1 LTKNTS
7 CLHSS
12 SWMVIPRSELRHLF
26 LTVLALGFFAC
37 ASSPSPPAGPATAG
51 PALAG
56 PASAE
61 TAEQPDS
68 RSEGV
73 QGPKQQPEPS
83 PSYRILK
90 EGRHNQDNWLQ
101 LNEYFLIHYLYTD
114 IFQRFGLHKIFTLED
129 KVRIFACVLYNLDLQ
144 TPVNLVID
152 NFSEEGSLVV
162 SLQLIQI
169 GEQHSVLLATNTD
182 REGTTIYV
190 GVENVAKT
198 YKRSYVIVEDQLIAL
213 KDLYS
218 ESRESELIEQNSAD
232 RLARFYIFDGNLSN
246 DTVAEGLLI
255 GSIREA
261 ETPLERSRSE
271 LILSRYYMSRN
282 RLVEAQA
289 LLLAVG
295 RELERIGGDDSLREG
310 YSITYEELLITNALK
325 KHEEQMREI
334 RPEFL

>member
-1 LTKNTS
+1 
-7 CLHSS
+7 
-12 SWMVIPRSELRHLF
+12 MVTPRSKLKYLL
-26 LTVLALGFFAC
+26 LTVLAVSLLTC
-37 ASSPSPPAGPATAG
+37 TSTPSPPAEPPSVAT
-51 PALAG
+51 P
-56 PASAE
+56 
-61 TAEQPDS
+61 EQPES
-68 RSEGV
+68 RSEEE
-73 QGPKQQPEPS
+73 QQPNPP

-90 EGRHNQDNWLQ
+90 EGRHRYDNWLQ

-114 IFQRFGLHKIFTLED
+114 IFHRFGLHRIFSLED
-129 KVRIFACVLYNLDLQ
+129 KIRIFAGVLYNLDLQ
-144 TPVNLVID
+144 TPVNLIID

-169 GEQHSVLLATNTD
+169 GEQRSVLLATNTN

-213 KDLYS
+213 TDLYS
-218 ESRESELIEQNSAD
+218 ESRESALIEENCAD
-232 RLARFYIFDGNLSN
+232 RLARFYIFDGNISN
-246 DTVAEGLLI
+246 DIVAEGLLI

-271 LILSRYYMSRN
+271 LILSRFYISQN

-295 RELERIGGDDSLREG
+295 SQLTRIGGGDALREG

-325 KHEEQMREI
+325 EHEEQMRET
-334 RPEFL
+334 RPKPL